1 MYTYNVEDLKGE
13 TVSRMRLELGDTQ
26 FNPAE
31 LTAALQDEEYQVMID
46 ESSSW
51 KAAKIKCIQ
60 AILMKFSH
68 QTKTTVGTVSYDF
81 ADRVAFWKKLYDEV
95 KSGNAIPVSF
105 AALCGGDEG
114 SKMYFHTDM
123 QKNWGGEV

>member
-51 KAAKIKCIQ
+51 KAAKIKCIR

-95 KSGNAIPVSF
+95 RNAVPVSF
-105 AALCGGDEG
+105 AALCGGNEG